1 MKLNTNSTVIYDL
14 CSPLPVTVSLWQPC
28 SQHWNADQELP
39 KQFPYWCMFSQPTL
53 TAEDSSPLVSFCS
66 SHQPPL
72 LSHIILLPWTS
83 RCEKH
88 LTVPQSEVSHRRR
101 RAVTRGP
108 VPRPKNSCVSLQV
121 NQENLIVSEQHSK
134 PQVVQS
140 WFWAQVFS
148 LNSCHSGTLKLC
160 RQEPWQMLRAR
171 ACFLLYQFPCRSQ
184 YRQERIQGQF
194 SRFKLG
200 CTHSCPACANC
211 QQLEHMHCSHLP
223 RGIPLQLGKAVVW
236 LQGHPVAFN
245 AELDGP
251 MHFAE
256 SFLFSKPSLVLFQAT
271 NTSLNSPGLETTS
284 QLMDRR
290 RKNSRQHSNCYF
302 FHLHIFYHVYPF

>member
-1 MKLNTNSTVIYDL
+1 MWKTPH
-14 CSPLPVTVSLWQPC
+14 CAPVRGQP
-28 SQHWNADQELP
+28 Q
-39 KQFPYWCMFSQPTL
+39 TL
-53 TAEDSSPLVSFCS
+53 
-66 SHQPPL
+66 H
-72 LSHIILLPWTS
+72 
-83 RCEKH
+83 
-88 LTVPQSEVSHRRR
+88 
-101 RAVTRGP
+101 AVTWAP
-108 VPRPKNSCVSLQV
+108 VPRAKNAHVSLQV
-121 NQENLIVSEQHSK
+121 NLENLIVSEQHSK

-148 LNSCHSGTLKLC
+148 LNSCHLGTLKLC
-160 RQEPWQMLRAR
+160 RQEPWQRLCAR
-171 ACFLLYQFPCRSQ
+171 ACFLLYKFPCRSQ
-184 YRQERIQGQF
+184 YRHERIEGEF
-194 SRFKLG
+194 SRLKLG

-290 RKNSRQHSNCYF
+290 RKNSRQHSKCYF
-302 FHLHIFYHVYPF
+302 SHLHIFYHIYPFKWNCMSRWMKTKQHKGLHRSCSCLPKSQRFPKLEYY

>member
-1 MKLNTNSTVIYDL
+1 MWKTPH
-14 CSPLPVTVSLWQPC
+14 CAPV
-28 SQHWNADQELP
+28 
-39 KQFPYWCMFSQPTL
+39 
-53 TAEDSSPLVSFCS
+53 
-66 SHQPPL
+66 
-72 LSHIILLPWTS
+72 
-83 RCEKH
+83 R
-88 LTVPQSEVSHRRR
+88 VSHRRR
-101 RAVTRGP
+101 RAVTRDP
-108 VPRPKNSCVSLQV
+108 VPRAKNSHVSLQV
-121 NQENLIVSEQHSK
+121 NLENLIVSEQHSK

-140 WFWAQVFS
+140 WFWAQSWYFHWTPVIQVPW
-148 LNSCHSGTLKLC
+148 SCAGRSHGRCYVLELV
-160 RQEPWQMLRAR
+160 
-171 ACFLLYQFPCRSQ
+171 FLLYKFPCRSQ
-184 YRQERIQGQF
+184 YRHERIQGEF

-302 FHLHIFYHVYPF
+302 FHLHIFYHIHPF

>member
-1 MKLNTNSTVIYDL
+1 MWKTPH
-14 CSPLPVTVSLWQPC
+14 CAPVRGQP
-28 SQHWNADQELP
+28 Q
-39 KQFPYWCMFSQPTL
+39 TL
-53 TAEDSSPLVSFCS
+53 HAGT
-66 SHQPPL
+66 
-72 LSHIILLPWTS
+72 
-83 RCEKH
+83 
-88 LTVPQSEVSHRRR
+88 
-101 RAVTRGP
+101 RAP
-108 VPRPKNSCVSLQV
+108 VPRAKNAHVSLQV
-121 NQENLIVSEQHSK
+121 NLENLIVSEQHSK

-148 LNSCHSGTLKLC
+148 LNSCHLGTLKLC
-160 RQEPWQMLRAR
+160 RQEPWQRLCAR
-171 ACFLLYQFPCRSQ
+171 ACFLLYKFPCRSQ
-184 YRQERIQGQF
+184 YRHERIEGEF
-194 SRFKLG
+194 SRLKLG

-290 RKNSRQHSNCYF
+290 RKNSRQHSKCYF
-302 FHLHIFYHVYPF
+302 SHLHIFYHIYPFKWNCMSRWMKTKQHKGLHRSCSCLPKSQRFPKLEYY

>member
-1 MKLNTNSTVIYDL
+1 MAERL
-14 CSPLPVTVSLWQPC
+14 C
-28 SQHWNADQELP
+28 
-39 KQFPYWCMFSQPTL
+39 
-53 TAEDSSPLVSFCS
+53 
-66 SHQPPL
+66 
-72 LSHIILLPWTS
+72 
-83 RCEKH
+83 
-88 LTVPQSEVSHRRR
+88 
-101 RAVTRGP
+101 
-108 VPRPKNSCVSLQV
+108 
-121 NQENLIVSEQHSK
+121 
-134 PQVVQS
+134 
-140 WFWAQVFS
+140 
-148 LNSCHSGTLKLC
+148 
-160 RQEPWQMLRAR
+160 AR
-171 ACFLLYQFPCRSQ
+171 ACFLLYEFPCRSQ
-184 YRQERIQGQF
+184 YRHERIQGEF
-194 SRFKLG
+194 SRLKLG

-302 FHLHIFYHVYPF
+302 SHLHIFYHIYPFKWNCMSRWMKTKQHKGLHRSCSCLPKAQRFPKLEYY

>member
-1 MKLNTNSTVIYDL
+1 MHVLPTHTHSRGFFSPWSHSTSPSTTLISHHSTSLNEQV
-14 CSPLPVTVSLWQPC
+14 W
-28 SQHWNADQELP
+28 
-39 KQFPYWCMFSQPTL
+39 
-53 TAEDSSPLVSFCS
+53 
-66 SHQPPL
+66 
-72 LSHIILLPWTS
+72 
-83 RCEKH
+83 KH
-88 LTVPQSEVSHRRR
+88 LTVPQSEVSHRCR

-108 VPRPKNSCVSLQV
+108 VPRAKNSCVSLQV
-121 NQENLIVSEQHSK
+121 NLENLIVSEQHSK

-148 LNSCHSGTLKLC
+148 LNSCHLGTLKLC
-160 RQEPWQMLRAR
+160 RQEPWQMLCAR
-171 ACFLLYQFPCRSQ
+171 ACLLLYKFPCRSQ
-184 YRQERIQGQF
+184 YRHERIQGEF

-290 RKNSRQHSNCYF
+290 RENSRQHSNCYF

>member
-1 MKLNTNSTVIYDL
+1 MQAGAMADVNVLKPTFSCTSSLVGHSTD
-14 CSPLPVTVSLWQPC
+14 
-28 SQHWNADQELP
+28 
-39 KQFPYWCMFSQPTL
+39 
-53 TAEDSSPLVSFCS
+53 
-66 SHQPPL
+66 
-72 LSHIILLPWTS
+72 
-83 RCEKH
+83 
-88 LTVPQSEVSHRRR
+88 
-101 RAVTRGP
+101 TREY
-108 VPRPKNSCVSLQV
+108 K
-121 NQENLIVSEQHSK
+121 EE
-134 PQVVQS
+134 
-140 WFWAQVFS
+140 
-148 LNSCHSGTLKLC
+148 
-160 RQEPWQMLRAR
+160 
-171 ACFLLYQFPCRSQ
+171 
-184 YRQERIQGQF
+184 F

-223 RGIPLQLGKAVVW
+223 QGIPLQLGKAVVW

-290 RKNSRQHSNCYF
+290 RKKSRQHRNCYF
-302 FHLHIFYHVYPF
+302 FHLHVVYHIYPF